1 MHDRTPASAT
11 PVDGSGPQDVVEAVV
26 RASRSLVG
34 VAARSLAGLEEE
46 ITLAQ
51 YRMLVLLGSRGAQ
64 RVADLA
70 HALDVNPSTAT
81 RMCDRLVTK
90 RLVRRYRTTQ
100 DRRSVRVAATPAGR
114 ELVDRV
120 TERRRQE
127 IRRIVAS
134 MSPETRQPLIDALRA
149 FADAAGDVPD
159 QSWSAGW
166 VAE

>member
-1 MHDRTPASAT
+1 MHDRTPASAA
-11 PVDGSGPQDVVEAVV
+11 PVDSSGPQDVVEAVV